1 MPIDFNS
8 TRKLNELAEALELQD
23 DDLFFVVRF
32 PYTLDTSYNVPFGTL
47 RASLASLIGSGDV
60 VGPDSAT
67 DGDIVLFNG
76 PTGRLIKESGIS
88 PAFLLNRNNH
98 TGQQPFS
105 TINDLPTTRA
115 GYGIV
120 DASPFIEVQEEGVT
134 ITTAA
139 TAFNFTGIG
148 VTASQVD
155 GLVTVTITGAGD
167 MVLSAVQTIIGAK
180 TFNDGT
186 LKLFNPTSTF
196 ATTLKTAAS
205 ANNDI
210 TIPASGSDTLVLL
223 ALAQTLTNKT
233 LTSPILT
240 SPQVNMGSDGIGD
253 LYYRNGTNITARLP
267 IGTPL
272 QFMRA
277 SAGGLPEWVDE
288 PVTRYR
294 LLGFVTGVSLNAAA
308 PIDLSAITIDGT
320 SYIPLYAVV
329 YNASAIGSTAELGLY
344 TAAAGGGTAV
354 VTPAALTGLSGAG
367 KMHVMTLT
375 AMGNAPLTAATL
387 IPRLTVAQGTA
398 ATADIAIYGIELPS

>member
-23 DDLFFVVRF
+23 DDLFYVVRY
-32 PYTLDTSYNVPFGTL
+32 PYTLDTSYNVRFGTL

-60 VGPDSAT
+60 VGPDLAT
-67 DGDIVLFNG
+67 DGNIVLFNG
-76 PTGRLIKESGIS
+76 STGRLIKESGIAPS
-88 PAFLLNRNNH
+88 YLLNRNNH

-105 TINDLPTTRA
+105 TINSLPTTRA

-148 VTASQVD
+148 VTATQVD
-155 GLVTVTITGAGD
+155 GLVTVTVLGAGD
-167 MVLSAVQTIIGAK
+167 MVLSAVQTILGAK

-196 ATTLKTAAS
+196 VTTLKTAAT
-205 ANNDI
+205 ADNNI
-210 TIPASGSDTLVLL
+210 TIPASASDSLVLV

-240 SPQVNMGSDGIGD
+240 TPQVNMGLDATGD
-253 LYYRNGTNITARLP
+253 LYYRNAGGVTTRLP
-267 IGTPL
+267 IGTTA
-272 QFMRA
+272 QFMRV
-277 SAGGLPEWVDE
+277 SAGGIPEWATE
-288 PVTRYR
+288 PVVRYR

-308 PIDLSAITIDGT
+308 PIDLTAITIDGAK
-320 SYIPLYAVV
+320 YIPLYAVV
-329 YNASAIGSTAELGLY
+329 YNASAIGSTAELGIF
-344 TAAAGGGTAV
+344 TAAAGGGTTV
-354 VTPAALTGLSGAG
+354 VTAAPLTNLSAAG
-367 KMHVMTLT
+367 KMHVLTLT
-375 AMGNAPLTAATL
+375 ALGNAPLTAATL

-398 ATADIAIYGIELPS
+398 VTADIAIYGIELPS